1 MAALADR
8 NAGMYDARM
17 PNDEPNVWVVR
28 ADGGKYTE
36 HCVSG
41 GYTGIG
47 WSELGDLSKIKDRDE
62 LRTRYEDIFPNDS
75 PATVGIRVGQISR
88 FLLDMS
94 VGDWVITPTDNTEW
108 LRYGRLGDGSP
119 YDDASGDDGCPY
131 RHRRSAN
138 WVEQPLRR
146 SGLPVPL
153 QNTLKS
159 HGTVFS
165 VSQRQS
171 FLEAIGERVPPPR
184 GGVPKHDPQRVVLE
198 QILELSASEFEELVG
213 SLLAAVGFDDS
224 DVVGGPRDGGVDVEG
239 TLNASNFAK
248 VKVHVQAKRYKLG
261 AKVKLDDVLKLRQKI
276 PNGEQGTVITT
287 ADFPAKAS
295 DVALEQGFAHIG
307 LINGSQ
313 LVDLL
318 AEHWNKIPK
327 EIRERLG
334 LRPGLVRA

>member
-1 MAALADR
+1 
-8 NAGMYDARM
+8 M
-17 PNDEPNVWVVR
+17 PNGEPNVWMVR
-28 ADGGKYTE
+28 ADAGRYTE

-47 WSELGDLSKIKDRDE
+47 WSELGDLSKIRDRDE
-62 LRTRYEDIFPNDS
+62 IRTLYESAFPNDS
-75 PATVGIRVGQISR
+75 TATVGNKVGHIAR
-88 FLLDMS
+88 FLLEMS
-94 VGDWVITPTDNTEW
+94 AGDWVITPTADTEW
-108 LRYGRLGDGSP
+108 LRYGRLDDGSP

-146 SGLPVPL
+146 SVLPVPL
-153 QNTLKS
+153 QNTLRS

-165 VSQRQS
+165 VSQRQA
-171 FLEAIGERVPPPR
+171 FLEAIGKPVPSPR

-213 SLLAAVGFDDS
+213 HLLAALGFDDS
-224 DVVGGPRDGGVDVEG
+224 EVVGKPGDGGVDVRG

-248 VKVHVQAKRYKLG
+248 VEVYVQAKRYKLG
-261 AKVKLDDVLKLRQKI
+261 AKVKPNDVKKLRQMI
-276 PNGEQGTVITT
+276 PNGGQGTVITT
-287 ADFPAKAS
+287 ADFHRDAS
-295 DVALEQGFAHIG
+295 DVALEQGFARIG

-318 AEHWNKIPK
+318 VEHWNDIPV
-327 EIRERLG
+327 EFQERLG